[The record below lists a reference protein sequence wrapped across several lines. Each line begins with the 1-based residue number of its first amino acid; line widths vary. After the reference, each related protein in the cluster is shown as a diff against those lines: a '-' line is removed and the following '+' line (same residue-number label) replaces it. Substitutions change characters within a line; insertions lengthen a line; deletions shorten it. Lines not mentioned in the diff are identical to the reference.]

1 MEFRTSVRA
10 LCAYRLLI
18 VGCVAICTT
27 VAAVPA
33 WTQPPSYTARTQLFI
48 SAAGAGDGGGAAYE
62 AALLSEGRAPSY
74 VQLAES
80 PRVLDAVILQ
90 LHLPES
96 RKELKRQLR
105 VTSLP
110 NTVVL
115 NVAVQNRSRQLALA
129 LAAAFAQQ
137 CDVRRP
143 ARSATV
149 RTVERQADDHECGT
163 APAVPDLTA

>member
-10 LCAYRLLI
+10 
-18 VGCVAICTT
+18 
-27 VAAVPA
+27 
-33 WTQPPSYTARTQLFI
+33 QLFI

-62 AALLSEGRAPSY
+62 AALLSEGRAY

-80 PRVLDAVILQ
+80 LRVLDAVILQ
-90 LHLPES
+90 LHLPE
-96 RKELKRQLR
+96 RRQELKRQLR